1 MDRGNNHP
9 FNDYYYLDRMYEID
23 RENKILYEKLL
34 NIHSKQA
41 KKVDIS
47 GQGNLLHLYPLFSFQ
62 GICQESH
69 SNAVE

>member
-1 MDRGNNHP
+1 VVIII
-9 FNDYYYLDRMYEID
+9 LSTTIIIVDRMYEID

-47 GQGNLLHLYPLFSFQ
+47 GQGNLLHLNPECSF
-62 GICQESH
+62 
-69 SNAVE
+69 

>member
-47 GQGNLLHLYPLFSFQ
+47 G
-62 GICQESH
+62 
-69 SNAVE
+69 

>member
-1 MDRGNNHP
+1 MVII
-9 FNDYYYLDRMYEID
+9 LSTTIIIVDRMYEID

-47 GQGNLLHLYPLFSFQ
+47 G
-62 GICQESH
+62 
-69 SNAVE
+69 